1 MSYPPRSKGRKI
13 VRAFGLALILSGV
26 AAMGAPAKTGGQLY
40 YNQDCTD
47 FFWHTQIAEGK
58 AGEAIDRY
66 VDVIADA
73 GVTVFFCNSNARRT
87 NYRSKVWD
95 AFWDGYDPA
104 GPDDQ
109 PFLASIPRAD
119 LAGYRKGVGNML
131 ATHEQGVD
139 YPARVIGRC
148 RQRGVSPWISLRM
161 NDCHYNDIPTH
172 PFHGRFWKENPG
184 FIRQNCSGYYATCLD
199 YARPEVRDYFM
210 ALIEETLER
219 YDIDGLELDFMR
231 EPYLFS
237 ADKEKEGS
245 PILTQWMRDV
255 RKQVSAA
262 AAKRGHPIR
271 IGVRLPTRPDVSLAM
286 GLDAAT
292 WANEGLID
300 LVVATPRWSTIQ
312 FDHAISEWR
321 QLLGTNKVTLV
332 GGLEIRYQSIPGGP
346 ASPVTPEL
354 AFGGAASVLAKGA
367 DAVYLF
373 NYFPG
378 VFSPPV
384 YQSTLSAMASL
395 DSLKQLP
402 RRIGITH
409 RDIKAPGEK
418 YQPPLP
424 ATGRQV
430 AFPIYLG
437 PLPEKNWLCD
447 VVVGLVPNA
456 SGSTP
461 AVRMNGVLC
470 DFLSETTANGLRL
483 VSYRIPAEARK
494 KIETHEITVA
504 SGDDA
509 ALSVQQLEV
518 VFAPPEKK

>member
-1 MSYPPRSKGRKI
+1 MNQPAWVKFSLRNWMSGL
-13 VRAFGLALILSGV
+13 VLVLLFLALSV
-26 AAMGAPAKTGGQLY
+26 SAANAAGKLF

-47 FFWHTQIAEGK
+47 FFWRGEITEGK
-58 AGEAIDRY
+58 VGDSLDRY

-109 PFLASIPRAD
+109 PFLASIPKSD

-131 ATHEQGVD
+131 AAHLQGVD
-139 YPARVIGRC
+139 YPARVIERC
-148 RQRGVSPWISLRM
+148 RFRKISPWISLRM

-172 PFHGRFWKENPG
+172 PFHGRFWKDNPQ
-184 FIRQNCSGYYATCLD
+184 FVRQNCSGYYATCLD

-210 ALIEETLER
+210 ALIDETLER

-237 ADKEKEGS
+237 ADREKEGAL
-245 PILTQWMRDV
+245 ILTQWMRDV
-255 RKQVSAA
+255 RKRVSAA
-262 AAKRGHPIR
+262 AAKRGHSIQL
-271 IGVRLPTRPDVSLAM
+271 GVRLPTRPDVSLAM
-286 GLDAAT
+286 GLDAGA
-292 WANEGLID
+292 WAREGLVD
-300 LVVATPRWSTIQ
+300 LVVATPRWSSID
-312 FDHAISEWR
+312 FDIAIAEWR
-321 QLLGTNKVTLV
+321 KRLGATKVTLV

-346 ASPVTPEL
+346 ASQVTPEL
-354 AFGGAASVLAKGA
+354 AFGAAAAVLAKGA

-384 YQSTLSAMASL
+384 YQSTLRAMSSL
-395 DSLKQLP
+395 ESLQKLP
-402 RRIGITH
+402 RRIGLIH

-424 ATGRQV
+424 ATGKRV
-430 AFPIYLG
+430 AFPMKLG
-437 PLPEKNWLCD
+437 PMPAQSWLGE
-447 VVVGLVPNA
+447 VVIGLTPGGAASVPVV
-456 SGSTP
+456 T
-461 AVRMNGVLC
+461 MNGSACEWLG
-470 DFLSETTANGLRL
+470 ENTANGMRL
-483 VSYRIPAEARK
+483 ISFRVPAEARK
-494 KIETHEITVA
+494 EIETHEINIA
-504 SGDDA
+504 SQDEIP
-509 ALSVQQLEV
+509 LTIQQLEV
-518 VFAPPEKK
+518 AFTPPDTK